1 VGIAH
6 PAGDVDDRGGR
17 MSDLDPHKLWA
28 NSGDS
33 HIVEPPK
40 VFKTLPEHLQERM
53 PRSVKDPSGAFE
65 TIYVDGQ
72 EFRRELPQLTPE
84 QIEKKKKGFVGINA
98 RPIGSQD
105 SDFIDR
111 VIRAQD
117 PEKRIA
123 DLDDEGVWAE
133 VIYPGLGIWTFNLR
147 TPEIVKLGARA
158 LNEFVLDFQRHSP
171 RFVCCASIP
180 LLDIDD
186 TVAEIKRSSND
197 GLYAGFLPTRPPLGR
212 PEWNDEEWDP
222 MWAAFA
228 ETGMVIGFHIGTEP
242 HEPTQR
248 TGVYYRG
255 RGGAVLNYV
264 ETTYGGQR
272 AVTQLI
278 ASGALDRHPELR
290 VLVSEGGATWGPFI
304 ADRMNEG
311 YRQHGAAVTPTLS
324 KLPSEY
330 LYDQVYA
337 SFQHDASAVAANWA
351 MGWKNVMWG
360 SDYPHFE
367 GTFGHT
373 QKTLHE
379 LFDDAD
385 PEVSHRIRIGAF
397 AELFPHVPPLPS
409 TRPAGT

>member
-1 VGIAH
+1 MSTT
-6 PAGDVDDRGGR
+6 DDG
-17 MSDLDPHKLWA
+17 KLWA

-33 HIVEPPK
+33 HTIEPPTL
-40 VFKTLPEHLQERM
+40 FDSLPEHLRERM
-53 PRSVKDPSGAFE
+53 PRSVKDPSGDFE
-65 TIYVDGQ
+65 TIYIDGQ
-72 EFRRELPQLTPE
+72 TFRRDLPKIQPGV
-84 QIEKKKKGFVGINA
+84 EKKPGLGINA
-98 RPIGSQD
+98 RPID
-105 SDFIDR
+105 SVEDDFIN
-111 VIRAQD
+111 RAIGGQD
-117 PEKRIA
+117 PVKRLQ
-123 DLDDEGVWAE
+123 DLDAEGVWAE
-133 VIYPGLGIWTFNLR
+133 VIYPSLGIWTFNIQ
-147 TPEIVKLGARA
+147 TPEIVKVGAQA
-158 LNEFVLDFQRHSP
+158 VNEFALDFQSHSP
-171 RFVCCASIP
+171 RYVCCASIP

-186 TVAEIKRSSND
+186 AVAEVRRSSNQ
-197 GLYAGFLPTRPPLGR
+197 GFHAGFLPTRPPLGR

-222 MWAAFA
+222 LWAAFA

-242 HEPTQR
+242 HDPTQR

-278 ASGALDRHPELR
+278 ACGALDRHPELK

-311 YRQHGAAVTPTLS
+311 YRQHGAAVKPTLS
-324 KLPSEY
+324 KLPGEY

-337 SFQHDASAVAANWA
+337 SFQHDASAPAAHWA
-351 MGWKNVMWG
+351 MGWRNVMWG

-379 LFDDAD
+379 LFDDID
-385 PEVSHRIRIGAF
+385 PEVSHRIRIGVF
-397 AELFPHVPPLPS
+397 EELFPHVPKMPH
-409 TRPAGT
+409 